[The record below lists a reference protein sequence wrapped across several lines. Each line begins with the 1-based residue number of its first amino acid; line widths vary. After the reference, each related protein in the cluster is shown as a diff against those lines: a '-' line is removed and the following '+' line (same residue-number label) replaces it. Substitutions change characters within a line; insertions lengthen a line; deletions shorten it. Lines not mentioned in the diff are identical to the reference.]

1 MEKVVVNISKTEKGY
16 CANLDIIEGFI
27 VAVSGSFADLKKE
40 VEKSVEFYIDCARKD
55 GEFYPQVFDMQ
66 FEYEYK
72 FDIESLL
79 YFYDGIISGVTL
91 SKLTGINEKQLSRY
105 RVGASKPRK
114 EQAIKIVNAFHRI
127 GNDLLSVS
135 L

>member
-1 MEKVVVNISKTEKGY
+1 MEKVIVNISKTERGY
-16 CANLDIIEGFI
+16 CANLDILEGFV

-40 VEKSVEFYIDCARKD
+40 VAESVEFYIDCARKD
-55 GEFYPQVFDMQ
+55 REFYPPVFDKE
-66 FEYEYK
+66 FDYEYK

-91 SKLTGINEKQLSRY
+91 SQLTGINEKQLSRY

-114 EQAIKIVNAFHRI
+114 EQAMKIVKAFHRI
-127 GNDLLSVS
+127 GSDLLSVS

>member
-1 MEKVVVNISKTEKGY
+1 MEKVIVNISKTEIGY
-16 CANLDIIEGFI
+16 CANLDILEGFV

-40 VEKSVEFYIDCARKD
+40 VAESVEFYIDCARKD
-55 GEFYPQVFDMQ
+55 REFYPPVFDKE

-91 SKLTGINEKQLSRY
+91 SQLTGINEKQLSRY

-114 EQAIKIVNAFHRI
+114 EQAMKIVKAFHRI
-127 GNDLLSVS
+127 GSDLLSVS